1 MISNNPLAVE
11 PKTEKD
17 ADREDSSVT
26 FFRFYLDCSGGSR
39 GNAKDFL
46 K

>member
-11 PKTEKD
+11 PKTEND
-17 ADREDSSVT
+17 ADRENSSVT
-26 FFRFYLDCSGGSR
+26 FFGFHLDCSGGLR
-39 GNAKDFL
+39 DNVKDFV